1 MQRGKNDKVDAKRI
15 AIYASRFGDKVKYY
29 DRPSE
34 EIERLKQ
41 LERERALYVTDLA
54 KYKRPDVRY
63 RKILCRR
70 RFIARKQS
78 G

>member
-1 MQRGKNDKVDAKRI
+1 MLRELVQRGVRLAVASNKFQIGTEKLSLIHICI

-29 DRPSE
+29 DRPTE

-41 LERERALYVTDLA
+41 LERGA
-54 KYKRPDVRY
+54 KRFPAKR
-63 RKILCRR
+63 
-70 RFIARKQS
+70 S